1 MPPLK
6 IPRRSLVGQLP
17 HAAQDRLP
25 LHLGPSDSPAAVGAA
40 AAEIDAL
47 RRREN
52 ALRVVV
58 GSRHDGRD
66 FIAAAAEALAVGL
79 NYRWAGIGQLLPD
92 GQRVQLLAMWQDGV
106 SQHDLYAYDLA
117 DTPCAEVFG
126 TRRYSYYPDRIVE
139 LFPRD
144 TILADMGAVC
154 YRGEPFLDDFNR
166 PIGHVFALTDRADH
180 SAEIADQ
187 FVHLIASWVGTEFR
201 RREAELALT
210 EAKDRAEHAN
220 RAKDAFLANMSHEFR
235 TPLNAVIG
243 FSDVLRQELM
253 GPLGSARY
261 RDYADD
267 INASGSHLL
276 TLVNDILDVAKL
288 GTSHIELVDETVDCA
303 VVTADCLR
311 LVKQQAR
318 NSGVELQCALAPDL
332 PLLRADALRFRQIL
346 LNLLSNAVKFT
357 PADGRVTIAAAIEP
371 SGAFVLRVAD
381 TGIGISADQIAKV
394 VLPFYQVGD
403 PAVRRGGTGLGLPL
417 AKALIEL
424 HGGSLEL
431 DSRLGAGT
439 VAILRFPA
447 ERVVRA

>member
-1 MPPLK
+1 
-6 IPRRSLVGQLP
+6 LP
-17 HAAQDRLP
+17 HAAQDRP
-25 LHLGPSDSPAAVGAA
+25 PAHLGPSDSPAAVSAA

-66 FIAAAAEALAVGL
+66 FIAAAAEALAIGL

-92 GQRVQLLAMWQDGV
+92 GRRAQLLAMWQDGV
-106 SQHDLYAYDLA
+106 SQQDLYAYDLA

-144 TILADMGAVC
+144 RILADMGAVC
-154 YRGEPFLDDFNR
+154 YRGEPFLDDSDR
-166 PIGHVFALTDRADH
+166 PIGHVFALNDRPDH

-210 EAKDRAEHAN
+210 EAKERAEQAN

-253 GPLGSARY
+253 GPLGCAAY
-261 RDYADD
+261 REYADD

-303 VVTADCLR
+303 AVTADCLR

-318 NSGVELQCALAPDL
+318 NSGVELQCALSPEL
-332 PLLRADALRFRQIL
+332 PRLRADALRFRQIL
-346 LNLLSNAVKFT
+346 LNLLANAVKFT
-357 PADGRVTIAAAIEP
+357 PPGGRVTLDAEVEP
-371 SGAFVLRVAD
+371 AGPFILRVAD
-381 TGIGISADQIAKV
+381 TGVGISADQIAKV
-394 VLPFYQVGD
+394 VLPFYQVGT
-403 PAVRRGGTGLGLPL
+403 PATQRGGTGLGLPL

-431 DSRLGAGT
+431 ASRLGAGT
-439 VAILRFPA
+439 VAIVRFPA